1 MINKYKLNE
10 VHLHFSEKKHKSTY
24 LKFKEAT
31 RMPIVTDLNRT
42 VETGYV
48 HNKLIT
54 CFATND
60 SITFPD
66 KFEGYN

>member
-1 MINKYKLNE
+1 
-10 VHLHFSEKKHKSTY
+10 
-24 LKFKEAT
+24 
-31 RMPIVTDLNRT
+31 MPIATDLNRT

-60 SITFPD
+60 SITFPN